1 MRDGETASPN
11 KQGPYCPF
19 MSIFSRN
26 LKANSNKH
34 QRAAMESDKSNAT
47 PKEAIF
53 RLFDDKPT
61 SGLGFLDFPEKP
73 LPPPPPCL
81 EVLSSEVP
89 FSAHTHLCDKDRVSC
104 LFVDQL
110 SEDFSG

>member
-1 MRDGETASPN
+1 
-11 KQGPYCPF
+11 
-19 MSIFSRN
+19 
-26 LKANSNKH
+26 
-34 QRAAMESDKSNAT
+34 MESDKSNAT

-81 EVLSSEVP
+81 EVLPSEVL
-89 FSAHTHLCDKDRVSC
+89 FLQTLTYVIKIVLVSYLMINC
-104 LFVDQL
+104 LNIFVGKL
-110 SEDFSG
+110 TYLFGI